1 MNFFPKKN
9 PASDRYPW
17 RYPSSN
23 VITTTDIIIIII
35 IIITFDKKVTNV

>member
-1 MNFFPKKN
+1 VNFFPKN

-35 IIITFDKKVTNV
+35 ITFDKKVTNV